1 MSIGSFARFDKRYA
15 LFLFAVGIWVW
26 MGYSIAS
33 HTAKKI
39 IKATIIQSKKP
50 IRHIDDTIEPQKRE
64 ILWIDTLNFPKGNEL
79 RHPKYGYLGY
89 RRNFIA
95 YFDTDIEVPK
105 DRYVDFVIYSDDGFR
120 LTIDGKKIMEYPKD
134 RPFQKSEKIVKL
146 TKGRHHL
153 RIKYFQGYGQLGI
166 VGYYGTAQTEAAAR
180 GAKKYLIGESS
191 SALKF
196 LEQ

>member
-1 MSIGSFARFDKRYA
+1 MWI
-15 LFLFAVGIWVW
+15 
-26 MGYSIAS
+26 GYSIAS

-39 IKATIIQSKKP
+39 IKTTIIQSSKP
-50 IRHIDDTIEPQKRE
+50 IRHIDDPLKLKKKE

-89 RRNFIA
+89 RRNFVA

-105 DRYVDFVIYSDDGFR
+105 DVYVDFIIYSDDGFR
-120 LTIDGKKIMEYPKD
+120 LTLDSKKIMEYPKD

-146 TKGRHHL
+146 TRGKHHL

-166 VGYYGTAQTEAAAR
+166 VGYYGLGSTPSD
-180 GAKKYLIGESS
+180 AKRSKKHYIGEDSWGME
-191 SALKF
+191 F
-196 LEQ
+196 VEHP